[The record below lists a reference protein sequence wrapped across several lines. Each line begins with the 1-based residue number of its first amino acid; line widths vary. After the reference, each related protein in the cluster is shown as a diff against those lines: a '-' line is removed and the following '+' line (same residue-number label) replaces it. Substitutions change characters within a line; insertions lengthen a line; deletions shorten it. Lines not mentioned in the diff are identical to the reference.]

1 MPSPYLYTCLSVRP
15 TFALSRKKKRIPD
28 RRLSARNNW
37 SQCDFVIDIRSGRSI
52 GLLTFKPCDWHFD
65 SDTSGLNIPEDGKKI
80 EFWALA
86 SPGFIQASGER
97 WFAFLFTQFFVKM
110 NTTLSR
116 PSHFVAKMYTYTC
129 QHLFFLLCLCTKF
142 TGIMKQIIRFSGVLL
157 MLTHFLNWLWHK
169 VDHSLP

>member
-15 TFALSRKKKRIPD
+15 TFALSRKKKEYLIAGYQHATIRS
-28 RRLSARNNW
+28 R
-37 SQCDFVIDIRSGRSI
+37 CYFVIDIRSGRSI
-52 GLLTFKPCDWHFD
+52 GLLTFKPCDWQFD
-65 SDTSGLNIPEDGKKI
+65 SDTSGLNIPEDGKKN

-97 WFAFLFTQFFVKM
+97 WFAFLFTQFLVKM

-129 QHLFFLLCLCTKF
+129 QHLFFFLCLCTKF

-157 MLTHFLNWLWHK
+157 MLTHFLN
-169 VDHSLP
+169 